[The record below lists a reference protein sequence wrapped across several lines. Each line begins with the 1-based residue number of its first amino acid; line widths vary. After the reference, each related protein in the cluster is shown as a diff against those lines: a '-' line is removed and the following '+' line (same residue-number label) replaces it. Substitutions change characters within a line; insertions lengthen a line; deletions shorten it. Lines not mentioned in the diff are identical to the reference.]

1 MNVRRPDIDVL
12 NIAVTWL
19 ILLFHVVI
27 VYCPY
32 LPYYVKDPN
41 VPDVAGPESV
51 SYYALVF
58 VIFMNAWNMPLFFFL
73 SGVSSCLSLNR
84 YEVYLYHIYH
94 GRLSIKTAE
103 EGLNLI

>member
-1 MNVRRPDIDVL
+1 M
-12 NIAVTWL
+12 
-19 ILLFHVVI
+19 VI

-41 VPDVAGPESV
+41 VPDEAGPESI

-73 SGVSSCLSLNR
+73 AGVSSCLSLNR
-84 YEVYLYHIYH
+84 YEIYLYHIDYS
-94 GRLSIKTAE
+94 RPKTAE
-103 EGLNLI
+103 KGLNLIEKLFAHIFQTK